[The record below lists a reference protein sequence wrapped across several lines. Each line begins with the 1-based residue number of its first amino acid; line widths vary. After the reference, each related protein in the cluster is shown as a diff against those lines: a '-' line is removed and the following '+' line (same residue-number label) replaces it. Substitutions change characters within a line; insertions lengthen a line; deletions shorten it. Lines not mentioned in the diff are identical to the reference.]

1 MRAAFCILYLHE
13 FYHHIVESFGIR
25 LQTVQGRGSYVR
37 YMENVYQRL
46 KGNSNQLEEALANAY
61 SYRRFRIKTYSK
73 CLLTCIVKAT
83 ELYLK
88 KSFPASSPGYNQAL
102 KYLKSV
108 DFKNGEHELQ
118 SRIQEGTLNHNLD
131 SQRWNNSPN
140 MMKGLFNCR
149 SNIYEVV
156 PSTRRGVLPP
166 VGKNG
171 IPLFYK
177 VISKREIIKVCNK
190 MGWILEPRVGK
201 GSHSKLKKPG
211 CGQIIVPHGKE
222 LKIGTQKSILKTLK
236 INEGQLTQ
244 ILKS

>member
-25 LQTVQGRGSYVR
+25 LQTVQGRGSYGR
-37 YMENVYQRL
+37 YKENVYQRL

-61 SYRRFRIKTYSK
+61 SYRRLRIKTYSK

-83 ELYLK
+83 ELYMK
-88 KSFPASSPGYNQAL
+88 KSFPASPPGYDQAL

-131 SQRWNNSPN
+131 SQRWYNSPH
-140 MMKGLFNCR
+140 MMKGFFNCR

-166 VGKNG
+166 VGNNG

-177 VISKREIIKVCNK
+177 VISKRDIIKVCNK
-190 MGWILEPRVGK
+190 MGWLLIPGAGK
-201 GSHSKLKKPG
+201 GGHTKLKKPG

-222 LKIGTQKSILKTLK
+222 LKIGTQKSILKILN